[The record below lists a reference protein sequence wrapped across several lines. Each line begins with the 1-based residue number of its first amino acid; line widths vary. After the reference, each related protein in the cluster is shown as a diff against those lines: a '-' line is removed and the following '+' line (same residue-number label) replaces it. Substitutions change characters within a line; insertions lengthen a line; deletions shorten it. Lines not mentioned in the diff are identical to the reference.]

1 LPHLASR
8 RRQRSRTL
16 AESTEIEPLQK
27 LARDVQS
34 VLHPSANGNAPMT
47 SVSSNLS
54 LLSYIS
60 SISKSDS
67 SDNTK
72 ASTGSATDT
81 STEQSQDPIGDLRKY
96 AAAIVAQSRGGLFS
110 AMAGVEQTS
119 ASQSAT
125 SNFSASSA
133 IQLPDVASMSRDDAA
148 SLLPQVQKL
157 LDKGLGDSVSVAG
170 FNADQQTDS
179 LETYRD
185 WLQSK
190 AGISVYV

>member
-1 LPHLASR
+1 
-8 RRQRSRTL
+8 
-16 AESTEIEPLQK
+16 
-27 LARDVQS
+27 
-34 VLHPSANGNAPMT
+34 MT

-60 SISKSDS
+60 SLSKSDS
-67 SDNTK
+67 SDSSK
-72 ASTGSATDT
+72 ATTGTSTGTATDSSAEET
-81 STEQSQDPIGDLRKY
+81 QDPIGELRKY

-110 AMAGVEQTS
+110 ALAGTEQTS

-125 SNFSASSA
+125 ANFSASSA

-157 LDKGLGDSVSVAG
+157 LDKGLSDSVSVAG
-170 FNADQQTDS
+170 FNGDQQTDS

-190 AGISVYV
+190 AGISIYV

>member
-1 LPHLASR
+1 
-8 RRQRSRTL
+8 
-16 AESTEIEPLQK
+16 
-27 LARDVQS
+27 
-34 VLHPSANGNAPMT
+34 MT

-60 SISKSDS
+60 SISKTDS
-67 SDNTK
+67 SESSKGTSTST
-72 ASTGSATDT
+72 ATGSGTTSTGTG
-81 STEQSQDPIGDLRKY
+81 STGTGSTGTGTTAEETKDPIGELRKY
-96 AAAIVAQSRGGLFS
+96 AAAIVAQSRGGLFT
-110 AMAGVEQTS
+110 ALAGGEQTS
-119 ASQSAT
+119 PSQSAT

-133 IQLPDVASMSRDDAA
+133 IQLPDVNSMSRDDAA

-157 LDKGLGDSVSVAG
+157 IDKGMSDQVSVAG
-170 FNADQQTDS
+170 YNGDKQTSS

>member
-1 LPHLASR
+1 
-8 RRQRSRTL
+8 
-16 AESTEIEPLQK
+16 
-27 LARDVQS
+27 
-34 VLHPSANGNAPMT
+34 MT

-67 SDNTK
+67 SDSTK
-72 ASTGSATDT
+72 TPTTGTGTATDT
-81 STEQSQDPIGDLRKY
+81 SSEASQDPIGDLRKY
-96 AAAIVAQSRGGLFS
+96 AAAIVAQSRGGLFT
-110 AMAGVEQTS
+110 ALAGGEQTS

-125 SNFSASSA
+125 SGASAKSA

-157 LDKGLGDSVSVAG
+157 IDKGMTDSLSVAG
-170 FNADQQTDS
+170 FNGDKQTDS

>member
-1 LPHLASR
+1 
-8 RRQRSRTL
+8 
-16 AESTEIEPLQK
+16 
-27 LARDVQS
+27 
-34 VLHPSANGNAPMT
+34 MT

-67 SDNTK
+67 SDSTK
-72 ASTGSATDT
+72 ATTGATTGSGTGTGTATDP
-81 STEQSQDPIGDLRKY
+81 STEESKDPIAELRKY

-110 AMAGVEQTS
+110 ALAGVEQTS

-125 SNFSASSA
+125 SNFSAASA
-133 IQLPDVASMSRDDAA
+133 IQLPDVASISRDDAA

-157 LDKGLGDSVSVAG
+157 IDKGLSDSVSVAG
-170 FNADQQTDS
+170 FNGDKQTDS

>member
-1 LPHLASR
+1 
-8 RRQRSRTL
+8 
-16 AESTEIEPLQK
+16 
-27 LARDVQS
+27 
-34 VLHPSANGNAPMT
+34 MT

-67 SDNTK
+67 SDSTK
-72 ASTGSATDT
+72 AATGTSAGTATDT

-119 ASQSAT
+119 ASQSPT

-133 IQLPDVASMSRDDAA
+133 IELPDVASMSRDDAA

-157 LDKGLGDSVSVAG
+157 IDKGLGDSVSVAG

>member
-1 LPHLASR
+1 M
-8 RRQRSRTL
+8 
-16 AESTEIEPLQK
+16 
-27 LARDVQS
+27 QS
-34 VLHPSANGNAPMT
+34 VLHHSANGNAPMT

-67 SDNTK
+67 SDSTK
-72 ASTGSATDT
+72 TPTTGTTTDT
-81 STEQSQDPIGDLRKY
+81 SSEASQDPIGDLRKY
-96 AAAIVAQSRGGLFS
+96 AAAIVAQSRGGLFT
-110 AMAGVEQTS
+110 ALAGGEQTS

-125 SNFSASSA
+125 AGSSAKGA
-133 IQLPDVASMSRDDAA
+133 IQLPDVSSMSRDDAA

-157 LDKGLGDSVSVAG
+157 IDKGMTDSLSVAG
-170 FNADQQTDS
+170 FNGDQQTDS

>member
-1 LPHLASR
+1 
-8 RRQRSRTL
+8 
-16 AESTEIEPLQK
+16 
-27 LARDVQS
+27 
-34 VLHPSANGNAPMT
+34 MT

-67 SDNTK
+67 SDSTK
-72 ASTGSATDT
+72 AGTGTATDT

>member
-1 LPHLASR
+1 MRAGEKAKKPDIE
-8 RRQRSRTL
+8 RST
-16 AESTEIEPLQK
+16 K
-27 LARDVQS
+27 LARDVQTA
-34 VLHPSANGNAPMT
+34 LHLPAIGIALMT

-67 SDNTK
+67 SDSTP
-72 ASTGSATDT
+72 STGTGGSTSTGTDT
-81 STEQSQDPIGDLRKY
+81 NAEESKDPIGDLRKY

-110 AMAGVEQTS
+110 ALAGVEQTS
-119 ASQSAT
+119 ASQPAT

-133 IQLPDVASMSRDDAA
+133 IQLPDVASMSRDDAS

-157 LDKGLGDSVSVAG
+157 IDKGMGDQVSVAG
-170 FNADQQTDS
+170 YNGDKETSS

-190 AGISVYV
+190 AGISIYV